1 MLSLDRDVFFE
12 IEFCGFVT
20 KLMTVGHVVW
30 FLGRLNPAEPMCEEP
45 SLMIHRGR
53 VLVWLWLD
61 PGVQTCMARTG
72 NLSAEATGKA
82 QPKSLQAWAQH
93 GPALGP
99 GPLGCLGFYGLLM
112 PCDT

>member
-1 MLSLDRDVFFE
+1 MFFE

-30 FLGRLNPAEPMCEEP
+30 FLGRLNPAEPVCEEP

-61 PGVQTCMARTG
+61 PGRA
-72 NLSAEATGKA
+72 NLHGQDRKPLGRGHWEGSAQISAG
-82 QPKSLQAWAQH
+82 L
-93 GPALGP
+93 GPARPRSWARPFGVSWVLRAAHA
-99 GPLGCLGFYGLLM
+99 L
-112 PCDT
+112 